1 MHNAFGQMV
10 RHVSED
16 EALYAVGVSGS
27 GTVGDCCVNELW
39 RFLKDGDEIE
49 LEASGRG
56 ASSGTELSRRM
67 CRCSRRSRSAY
78 RCDLRETIVLSNPG
92 N

>member
-56 ASSGTELSRRM
+56 I
-67 CRCSRRSRSAY
+67 
-78 RCDLRETIVLSNPG
+78 LRNRIVSPHVPVQPPFPIRIPV
-92 N
+92 